1 MKAFFML
8 NPNVEPSKAAVIC
21 DHLAFSVPL
30 SHFEL
35 LDKAGLEYRKF
46 WQSMPTGSLDNV
58 TNPDE
63 RYKLIQSYHLEL
75 NEILFKRMTQF
86 LFNIMGLVVVPVS
99 RDKGLHGYKDSHRI
113 LDMTGKVELGFIGIG
128 GNNNTVYIQISGEG
142 CKHVFANVS
151 ALRLHFWLSD
161 ILLVNYLTRIDL
173 AYDCFESYFSCDY
186 AALCYADGM
195 FQNPN
200 GGPEPE
206 YCPKPTYRGKLLLG
220 EINTFGS
227 RKSNTF
233 WRVYDKG
240 REQGIEQ
247 SWYRSEVELKR
258 KSVDVLLD
266 FNGSFAGINA
276 FSASF
281 DLGKG
286 KAIRSSKKRSLLDL
300 AGKIRWA
307 KRQCGRTISD
317 LLDVFGGDSQ
327 LVLGAL
333 CDDRG
338 GKFSLP
344 DTQSILINN
353 HVHTHMNVLNH
364 SKLALGVD
372 LAIRNKEPLVIVRK
386 PKSHDQELDCPFTD
400 FVAPIL
406 DTPEDIL
413 IIKSVSCG
421 RVDLYNYGL
430 FLESASLMTTH
441 KHDKNSAWNDS
452 KLEKLAA
459 TRKEETDL
467 LRHRIV
473 NNVKINSLI
482 EAKRSALVLEQATH
496 TDKARR
502 DYKYKRDADLVN
514 DWLKRKCDS
523 ECAELSKQLIH

>member
-1 MKAFFML
+1 MFKTPL
-8 NPNVEPSKAAVIC
+8 NPNVEPSKTSVIC
-21 DHLAFSVPL
+21 DHLAFSIPL

-35 LDKAGLEYRKF
+35 LDKAGVEYRKF
-46 WQSMPTGSLDNV
+46 WQKMPSQSLDNV

-63 RYKLIQSYHLEL
+63 RYQLIQSYHHDVHEV
-75 NEILFKRMTQF
+75 LFNRMSQF
-86 LFNIMGLVVVPVS
+86 LSHIMGLQVVSSS
-99 RDKGLHGYKDSHRI
+99 RDKGFHGYKDSHRI
-113 LDMTGKVELGFIGIG
+113 LDITGKVELGFVGIG

-142 CKHVFANVS
+142 CKHVFSNVS
-151 ALRLHFWLSD
+151 ELRLHFWLSD
-161 ILLVNYLTRIDL
+161 ILLVNSLTRIDL
-173 AYDCFESYFSCDY
+173 AYDCFENYFSCDY

-206 YCPKPTYRGKLLLG
+206 YTPKPSYRGKLLLG

-240 REQGIEQ
+240 REQGIDQ

-281 DLGKG
+281 DLGEA
-286 KAIRSSKKRSLLDL
+286 KAVRSSKKRSLLDL
-300 AGKIRWA
+300 SGKIRWV

-317 LLDVFGGDSQ
+317 LLDVFGGDTH

-344 DTQSILINN
+344 DTQSILVNN

-364 SKLALGVD
+364 SKLALSVD
-372 LAIRNKEPLVIVRK
+372 LAVRDKEPLILVRK
-386 PKSHDQELDCPFTD
+386 AKVLGEKLNCPFTD
-400 FVAPIL
+400 FMDSAL
-406 DTPEDIL
+406 GHSEDIFNIHSISTVEPDL
-413 IIKSVSCG
+413 HNFGAYLDSMSLLANHKFLKKCNSE
-421 RVDLYNYGL
+421 RVAVVAN
-430 FLESASLMTTH
+430 A
-441 KHDKNSAWNDS
+441 
-452 KLEKLAA
+452 
-459 TRKEETDL
+459 
-467 LRHRIV
+467 
-473 NNVKINSLI
+473 
-482 EAKRSALVLEQATH
+482 
-496 TDKARR
+496 
-502 DYKYKRDADLVN
+502 
-514 DWLKRKCDS
+514 
-523 ECAELSKQLIH
+523 KQLIN